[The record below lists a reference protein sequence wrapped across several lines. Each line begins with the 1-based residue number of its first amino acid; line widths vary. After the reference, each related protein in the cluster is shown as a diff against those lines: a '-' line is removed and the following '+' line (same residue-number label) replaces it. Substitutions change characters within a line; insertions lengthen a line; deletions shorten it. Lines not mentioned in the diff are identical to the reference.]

1 LPLHV
6 GCAPH
11 RFDARPVGEIKRI
24 LLAMRLAARR
34 VGEGNALHDET
45 TGAGRLRR
53 CDQIAGA
60 LDADACVAL
69 IGRRDFFLI
78 EAPRQV
84 GDLVNDDVGLRL
96 RRSPR
101 QCGRIVYVDDG
112 GANAGGFQFPRGFGR
127 AGRAGDLMP
136 GGNKKR
142 HEPPSDGSGRA
153 GKKNP
158 HVDLPVIFS
167 KSTTCESV
175 ALLTLARRGQI

>member
-1 LPLHV
+1 
-6 GCAPH
+6 
-11 RFDARPVGEIKRI
+11 
-24 LLAMRLAARR
+24 
-34 VGEGNALHDET
+34 LHDET

-112 GANAGGFQFPRGFGR
+112 GANAGGFQFR
-127 AGRAGDLMP
+127 AASAERVVPVTSCPAA
-136 GGNKKR
+136 R